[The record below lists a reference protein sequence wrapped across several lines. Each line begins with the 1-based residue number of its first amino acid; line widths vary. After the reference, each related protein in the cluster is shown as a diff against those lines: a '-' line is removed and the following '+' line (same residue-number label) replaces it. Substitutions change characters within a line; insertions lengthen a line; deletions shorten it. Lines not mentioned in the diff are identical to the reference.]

1 VERPQCAAKI
11 GNAVDEQVGAKT
23 GRFTEETC
31 HLPPLAAACRSD
43 ASLIEGAGH
52 VGDATRRVTTAD
64 YLQTQANRTRD
75 PDRKA
80 HYQRCADQYRQQAI
94 DVGLKRKV
102 KKRIKPLLG
111 EVAAK

>member
-1 VERPQCAAKI
+1 MFRPSNK
-11 GNAVDEQVGAKT
+11 
-23 GRFTEETC
+23 
-31 HLPPLAAACRSD
+31 P
-43 ASLIEGAGH
+43 
-52 VGDATRRVTTAD
+52 TRHDTAD
-64 YLQTQANRTRD
+64 YFQTQANRTRD